1 MDTTDLTGEA
11 LELSQRA
18 TKAQAL
24 AWRASEYSRTHPD
37 EGWARTWADQTAA
50 ESRRLT
56 DLAHQAA
63 RDFHGETR

>member
-24 AWRASEYSRTHPD
+24 AWRASEYSREHPD
-37 EGWARTWADQTAA
+37 EEWARTWAEQTAA
-50 ESRRLT
+50 EARRLT
-56 DLAHQAA
+56 SLAQQAA
-63 RDFHGETR
+63 RAFYGDA